1 MKIIV
6 MFIEVVLEVMAVR
19 CFDKGEIARAGVLLI
34 ILIQMA
40 IQEMRCWMQE
50 VKDGQQI
57 K

>member
-1 MKIIV
+1 MKCIV

-19 CFDKGEIARAGVLLI
+19 CFCNGEIARAGILLI

-50 VKDGQQI
+50 LKDGQQI